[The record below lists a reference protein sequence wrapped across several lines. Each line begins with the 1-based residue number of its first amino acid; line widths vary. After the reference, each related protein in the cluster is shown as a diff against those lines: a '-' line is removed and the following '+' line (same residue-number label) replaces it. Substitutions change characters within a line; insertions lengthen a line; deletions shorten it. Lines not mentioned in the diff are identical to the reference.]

1 MQDKYSLAYGTA
13 RDGQELVG
21 KEAAILRSGALA
33 AERSGEAAAAESTNL
48 ALSHAGLELSGLSL
62 SLGLLRRSVEAL
74 HSSLSGFK
82 TVDLNPPRTN
92 GQADQSNST
101 VFKSS
106 KVDDRRVTREAL
118 TIRNIE
124 RLDPVAA
131 FQQSNA
137 SLTFGSKLPPEK
149 STTVLR
155 EESTQS
161 AERLAKTLETAP
173 VLLEPTWLE
182 AKTAVMNSANSWAGD
197 SAGAATTVKTAE
209 AVILP
214 VLSPVFT
221 QFFSGLG
228 DTIKSRVTGNVV
240 DLTLGKLPGGVG
252 KLFKSDGFKEEKSC
266 CCANAAQKPLGDGRS
281 GRKGSSGA
289 RKNAA
294 GSKSQRNQRAQK
306 KQRSQNPQKPHTAQK
321 KPPLAS
327 APPSTPRAPAK
338 TGGRLATW
346 RESIGR
352 GVQSLFPAYSLG
364 FNAGAPIQRIQPGTA
379 QASSLSANTASPAR
393 GSSRGPGLIE
403 ALAREQALMPAE
415 SRVKAQPYSPPLS
428 HERPAAPVNHPPNI
442 PAAGLVGAM
451 SKLESVGAR
460 RLGPMRYVDTA
471 MDVVQGIRN
480 GDVNAI
486 GSGLSSAGG
495 AWAGASAGAAIGT
508 MIFPGVGT
516 AVGGAIGG
524 LLGSEAG
531 SWLGDKLFGPSDR
544 LPAPADVSKNLNNA
558 QADNRQVNFA
568 PQITINAPEQASYQ
582 QLAQLVVQ
590 QIEAQFSPL
599 SMDDLLGSR
608 RDAALT
614 DIGGV

>member
-33 AERSGEAAAAESTNL
+33 AERSGEAAAAESTSL

-137 SLTFGSKLPPEK
+137 SLTFGSKLPPQK

-161 AERLAKTLETAP
+161 AERLAKTLEPAP

-221 QFFSGLG
+221 QFFFG
-228 DTIKSRVTGNVV
+228 
-240 DLTLGKLPGGVG
+240 PGRH
-252 KLFKSDGFKEEKSC
+252 DQ
-266 CCANAAQKPLGDGRS
+266 NPGDG
-281 GRKGSSGA
+281 
-289 RKNAA
+289 
-294 GSKSQRNQRAQK
+294 
-306 KQRSQNPQKPHTAQK
+306 
-321 KPPLAS
+321 
-327 APPSTPRAPAK
+327 
-338 TGGRLATW
+338 
-346 RESIGR
+346 
-352 GVQSLFPAYSLG
+352 
-364 FNAGAPIQRIQPGTA
+364 
-379 QASSLSANTASPAR
+379 
-393 GSSRGPGLIE
+393 
-403 ALAREQALMPAE
+403 
-415 SRVKAQPYSPPLS
+415 
-428 HERPAAPVNHPPNI
+428 
-442 PAAGLVGAM
+442 
-451 SKLESVGAR
+451 
-460 RLGPMRYVDTA
+460 
-471 MDVVQGIRN
+471 
-480 GDVNAI
+480 
-486 GSGLSSAGG
+486 
-495 AWAGASAGAAIGT
+495 
-508 MIFPGVGT
+508 
-516 AVGGAIGG
+516 
-524 LLGSEAG
+524 
-531 SWLGDKLFGPSDR
+531 
-544 LPAPADVSKNLNNA
+544 
-558 QADNRQVNFA
+558 
-568 PQITINAPEQASYQ
+568 
-582 QLAQLVVQ
+582 
-590 QIEAQFSPL
+590 
-599 SMDDLLGSR
+599 
-608 RDAALT
+608 
-614 DIGGV
+614 